1 MQLHVESSD
10 PAAIEFCEMLG
21 ALGLAQQHVAQLFGV
36 GLRNVRRWRS
46 GDRRIPHGVG
56 IVLRLLAA
64 GTVTVAQVE
73 QAAVPARANSGV
85 KVEPLASL
93 LVDPAPEQSALAHAS
108 TATADAR
115 ATRVFVSPSVSAAA
129 RYGRRPPRGSKD
141 HHTRQHRGR
150 SKYAVK
156 GGTAVRW
163 YDGDAMGLYRRECPS
178 RAPVG
183 RRE

>member
-85 KVEPLASL
+85 KLASL
-93 LVDPAPEQSALAHAS
+93 LGDPAPEQSDL
-108 TATADAR
+108 AR
-115 ATRVFVSPSVSAAA
+115 AKAATLIDA
-129 RYGRRPPRGSKD
+129 GLTTAEKVCALTPEACRWPCGDPEQPDFHFCGNPAAEKSYCAL
-141 HHTRQHRGR
+141 HR
-150 SKYAVK
+150 
-156 GGTAVRW
+156 
-163 YDGDAMGLYRRECPS
+163 AMAYRRN
-178 RAPVG
+178 RAG
-183 RRE
+183 